1 MKIEVDVNECRGYAL
16 CIGTS
21 PEYFELDEGGIV
33 ALLKDDVE
41 AGDEDNVREAALVCP
56 TQAIRVVE

>member
-16 CIGTS
+16 CIGIA
-21 PEYFELDEGGIV
+21 PEYFELDEGGLV
-33 ALLKDDVE
+33 AILKDDVE
-41 AGDEDNVREAALVCP
+41 AGGEDGVREAALVCP